1 MSISTSVPLKKDL
14 GPSIL
19 LSVVLI
25 ICGLLAIALPAAM
38 SFGISVVVAWLILFA
53 GITQVV
59 HAFNSSGVGHIVWK
73 LVVAAL
79 YVAAGLYLLAHP
91 LLGIAALAIA
101 LGIFLL
107 AEGAVD
113 VITFFSTPAIL
124 RSGWILV
131 DGLVMIALGVLVWRR
146 WPYSS
151 LWIIGTLVGLGIL
164 MTGITRLMMALA
176 IRRLD
181 KLRAA
186 STFQEHRAA

>member
-1 MSISTSVPLKKDL
+1 MSISTGVPLKNDSR
-14 GPSIL
+14 PSIL

-38 SFGISVVVAWLILFA
+38 SLGVAIVVAWLILFA
-53 GITQVV
+53 GFTQLV
-59 HAFNSSGVGHIVWK
+59 HAFSSGGVGHIVWK
-73 LVVAAL
+73 LMVAAL

-91 LLGIAALAIA
+91 FLGIAALAIA

-107 AEGAVD
+107 AEGLVD
-113 VITFFSTPAIL
+113 VVTYFSAPAIL

-131 DGLVMIALGVLVWRR
+131 NGLVTIALGVLVWRR

-151 LWIIGTLVGLGIL
+151 LWIIGTLVGLSIL
-164 MTGITRLMMALA
+164 MNGITRLMMALA

-186 STFQEHRAA
+186 STFQERRAA